1 MTTRPN
7 VLWIM
12 ADQLRFD
19 YLSCYGHPHLQT
31 PHIDALAARGVR
43 FTNAYVQ
50 SPVCGPSRMS
60 AYTGRYVRSHGS
72 TWNGMPL
79 RVGEPTLGDHLR
91 EAGAR
96 AVLVGK
102 THMVADAEGMA
113 WLGIDPA
120 SEIGVRVS
128 ECGFEP
134 FERDDGLHPDSDRQ
148 QWSAYD
154 DYLVELG
161 YNTQNPWEDF
171 ANSGLDANG
180 ELLSGWLLKNSRLAA
195 NIPEEHSETAY
206 MTNRAMAFME
216 EARADGRPWVCHLSY
231 IKPHWPY
238 IVPAPYH
245 DMFGAEHIVPP
256 VRSSA
261 EKTTDHPLLRAYF
274 EARVCRSFARDH
286 VREHVIPAYMGLIK
300 QLDDHL
306 GRLFAWMDQ
315 NGFSENTIIAFTSD
329 HGDYLGDHWMGD
341 KDFYHEM
348 AVKTPLILADPRPE
362 ADVSRGSVSDALV
375 EMIDLAPTFMNAL
388 GAPAKP
394 HVIEGR
400 DLTPLLHGRDG
411 FSRHYVISEHDYH
424 WSDMAR
430 ALSVPQEDAHTTMI
444 FDGRWKYVRCEGFRP
459 VLFDLETDPQEVID
473 LGGSETEEHAAV
485 RARMESALLDWATRH
500 HARITATPAVLAGQ
514 KRAADN
520 GILIGFWD
528 EAEYEAATGKPFSS
542 LSPAG
547 PSSRRPRPG
556 QAKSGSSDAE

>member
-1 MTTRPN
+1 MTDRPN

-19 YLSCYGHPHLQT
+19 YLSCYGHPHLHT
-31 PHIDALAARGVR
+31 PHIDALAERGVR
-43 FTNAYVQ
+43 FSNAYVQ

-134 FERDDGLHPDSDRQ
+134 FERDDGLHPDSPRQ
-148 QWSAYD
+148 KWSDYD
-154 DYLVELG
+154 DYLVAHG
-161 YNTQNPWEDF
+161 YASDNPWEDF
-171 ANSGLDANG
+171 ANSGKDASG
-180 ELLSGWLLKNSRLAA
+180 ELLSAWLLKNSRMPA
-195 NIPEEHSETAY
+195 NVPEEHSETAY

-216 EARADGRPWVCHLSY
+216 EAASDGRPWVCHLSY

-245 DMFGAEHIVPP
+245 DMFDERHIVDPI
-256 VRSSA
+256 RSEA
-261 EKTTDHPLLRAYF
+261 ERDTDHPLVRAYH
-274 EARVCRSFARDH
+274 EARVCKSFSRDH

-300 QLDDHL
+300 QLDDNL
-306 GRLFAWMDQ
+306 GRLFAWM
-315 NGFSENTIIAFTSD
+315 NETGLSENTIIAFTSD
-329 HGDYLGDHWMGD
+329 HGDYMGDHWMGD

-348 AVKTPLILADPRPE
+348 AVKVPLIIADPRP
-362 ADVSRGSVSDALV
+362 AGNASRGTVSDALV
-375 EMIDLAPTFMNAL
+375 EMIDLAPTFMTAV
-388 GAPAKP
+388 GCAPKP

-400 DLTPLLHGRDG
+400 DLTPILHGHDG

-430 ALSVPQEDAHTTMI
+430 TLEQPQEDARTTMI
-444 FDGRWKYVRCEGFRP
+444 FDGRWKYIRCEGFRP
-459 VLFDLETDPQEVID
+459 VLFDLETDPHELVD
-473 LGGSETEEHAAV
+473 LGASELPEHVEVRERSAA
-485 RARMESALLDWATRH
+485 ALLEWATRH
-500 HARITATPAVLAGQ
+500 HTRITAKPELLVRQGKTSES
-514 KRAADN
+514 

-528 EAEYEAATGKPFSS
+528 EAEYEEATGIPFDSLKPQ
-542 LSPAG
+542 G
-547 PSSRRPRPG
+547 RP
-556 QAKSGSSDAE
+556 